1 MAIAQSARCEGQPTA
16 HQLDPAL
23 CWRMVRSR
31 DPRFDG
37 LFFFGVKSTGIY
49 CRSVCPARTPL
60 ARNCLYFEHAAQAEQ
75 AGFRPCL
82 RCRPELAPGRY
93 SGSTS
98 GTESAAEPGTEAQR
112 LVQRVLAAFER
123 RLLGD
128 GGQAWSLQALAHGLG
143 VSDRHLRRIFVQEIG
158 VAPQAYLQTQQ
169 LLMAKR
175 LLTDT
180 RLPVI
185 DVAAIA
191 GFGSLRRFN
200 TLWRQRY
207 GITPTQLRRRP
218 KALDGIA
225 RSDGAERGTERGPRL
240 RDPGEG
246 FTFTL
251 ATRPPFDLTALLDFF
266 SRRQVEGLESINA
279 QGCRRGLLIADAQGR
294 AHPGWIEVLASPCA
308 TTTGLTVR
316 VSPSLVSVIPVVL
329 DRVRHAFDLSCRPQ
343 AIAQTLGSLAS
354 AHEGLR
360 IPGALDG
367 FEIAVRA
374 IVGQQITV
382 TQATRRVTDLV
393 RAFGPPVDSPWPAV
407 NRAFP
412 SAAMLAEQ
420 TLESLSQVLQHRGR
434 ARALQTLAQEVAEG
448 RLVLEPTGE
457 IDAVLA
463 ALQALPGVGSW
474 TAQYIALRALGWP
487 DAFPHS
493 DAGLLKALGTRD
505 PKQAL
510 QRALIW
516 RPYRGYAAIHLWRH
530 GLPGQ

>member
-1 MAIAQSARCEGQPTA
+1 
-16 HQLDPAL
+16 
-23 CWRMVRSR
+23 MVCSR

-37 LFFFGVKSTGIY
+37 LFYFGVRSTGVY

-82 RCRPELAPGRY
+82 RCRPELAPGRDHRVT
-93 SGSTS
+93 SETASAVKS
-98 GTESAAEPGTEAQR
+98 GTGSQR
-112 LVQRVLAAFER
+112 LVQSVLAAFDR
-123 RLLGD
+123 RLSGD
-128 GGQAWSLQALAHGLG
+128 GAQASSLQSLADDLG
-143 VSDRHLRRIFVQEIG
+143 VSDRHLRRVFVQEIG
-158 VAPQAYLQTQQ
+158 VAPRAYLQTQQ

-185 DVAAIA
+185 DVAAIS

-200 TLWRQRY
+200 SLWRQRY
-207 GITPTQLRRRP
+207 GLTPTQLRRHP
-218 KALDGIA
+218 KGMGGVA
-225 RSDGAERGTERGPRL
+225 RTDGAERACASGDLIP
-240 RDPGEG
+240 G

-251 ATRPPFDLTALLDFF
+251 ATRPPFDLAALFDFF
-266 SRRQVEGLESINA
+266 SKRQVEGLESIDA

-294 AHPGWIEVLASPCA
+294 LHPGWIEVQASPSKTA
-308 TTTGLTVR
+308 PGLTVR
-316 VSPSLVSVIPVVL
+316 VSTGLVSVIPAVL
-329 DRVRHAFDLSCRPQ
+329 ERVRRAFDLSCRPQ
-343 AIAQTLGSLAS
+343 AIAKTLGGLAS

-374 IVGQQITV
+374 ILGQQITV

-393 RAFGPPVDSPWPAV
+393 RAFGPPVDSPWPDV
-407 NRAFP
+407 NCAFP
-412 SAAMLAEQ
+412 SAGMLAGQ
-420 TLESLSQVLQHRGR
+420 TLEHLSQVIQHRGR
-434 ARALQTLAQEVAEG
+434 ARALHALAQEVAAG

-457 IDAVLA
+457 IDTVLA
-463 ALQALPGVGSW
+463 ALQALPGVGPW

-505 PKQAL
+505 PTQAL
-510 QRALIW
+510 QRAQIW

-530 GLPGQ
+530 GLPRQ